1 MSCSSICL
9 LTIVA
14 SAAASTPSLAALD
27 ILYPASSYNSRR
39 TQARNAALAN
49 AAPSAGIPLA
59 GNDFVFGE
67 FDTQFFT
74 RLLELAEPQAGESFV
89 DIGSGGGRIV
99 MAAALLRPELGSCH
113 GLELLPELHEE
124 AIAARTRF
132 EELESPLCDAAIA
145 PCEYSCLNVFS
156 EEAAAAL
163 QAADIIFAYCPT
175 WDSNPLEALASQLKP
190 GARVI
195 NVGDSIEGARFE
207 PIGTLVGINADTG
220 PQSTAHVIRIVGE
233 ASSPDAP
240 AAANEGGGGLP
251 MLSTGETLS
260 LQTLDDVIGGR
271 VWEAASTL
279 CRWLES
285 EQSALR
291 NTNVLELGSGTG
303 VCGLY
308 AASLGCRSVVL
319 TDGGPPEV
327 LELLEGNIMRNRLR
341 VTKAAGGP
349 VEIRSKELRWGEEV
363 EEEAMKG
370 IRWVIGSDLTYDDDL
385 HEALCTT
392 LHRLLTIAPDARIV
406 LCEEHGAPSASAI
419 DSEGLYAD
427 EAFEA
432 FARVATSKGLR
443 ASMLPAGAAA
453 WPMRDFERAEP
464 FVFEVSLP

>member
-1 MSCSSICL
+1 
-9 LTIVA
+9 
-14 SAAASTPSLAALD
+14 
-27 ILYPASSYNSRR
+27 
-39 TQARNAALAN
+39 
-49 AAPSAGIPLA
+49 
-59 GNDFVFGE
+59 
-67 FDTQFFT
+67 
-74 RLLELAEPQAGESFV
+74 
-89 DIGSGGGRIV
+89 
-99 MAAALLRPELGSCH
+99 
-113 GLELLPELHEE
+113 
-124 AIAARTRF
+124 
-132 EELESPLCDAAIA
+132 
-145 PCEYSCLNVFS
+145 
-156 EEAAAAL
+156 
-163 QAADIIFAYCPT
+163 
-175 WDSNPLEALASQLKP
+175 
-190 GARVI
+190 
-195 NVGDSIEGARFE
+195 
-207 PIGTLVGINADTG
+207 
-220 PQSTAHVIRIVGE
+220 
-233 ASSPDAP
+233 
-240 AAANEGGGGLP
+240 

-319 TDGGPPEV
+319 TDGGPPVV

-349 VEIRSKELRWGEEV
+349 VEIRSKELRWGKEV

-453 WPMRDFERAEP
+453 WPMRDFERAAP
-464 FVFEVSLP
+464 FVFEVSLA